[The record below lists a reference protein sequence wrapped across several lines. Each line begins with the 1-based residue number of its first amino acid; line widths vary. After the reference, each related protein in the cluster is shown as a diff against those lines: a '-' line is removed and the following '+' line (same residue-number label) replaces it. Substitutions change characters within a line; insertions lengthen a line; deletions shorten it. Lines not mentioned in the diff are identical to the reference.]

1 MFEIFNLDIFTSKF
15 CERINSRKNF
25 QSTTLAD
32 EDITLVKSHCNV
44 IQSISKEDENFVER
58 KTKLLRKKICI

>member
-1 MFEIFNLDIFTSKF
+1 MKE
-15 CERINSRKNF
+15 INSRKNF